1 MVKTELTDEAL
12 RNAAELVRESMLSSL
27 REEEM
32 PTHEFS
38 EDFRESLLEEVR
50 RNEQERAR
58 KRLVFRRCIAALLSA
73 VVGLSLFFGL
83 NTEARAAA
91 LQWAK
96 KTTWGRTVFS
106 FFGDAEK
113 ALPEFKV
120 TWLPEGVELVQET
133 STSET
138 RTKVYYNTN
147 DTSNGFVL
155 ECGIMDPDSE
165 FFVIHDDADYEISP
179 VQINTSYGTFYI
191 SQSKNA
197 SHGLVWFDEEAGVY
211 FSIIS
216 YLDPAVILHI
226 AESIKLVNSTK

>member
-12 RNAAELVRESMLSSL
+12 GNAARLVRESMLSSL

-50 RNEQERAR
+50 RNEQERVR
-58 KRLVFRRCIAALLSA
+58 TQLVLRRCIAALLSV

-113 ALPEFKV
+113 TLPEFEV
-120 TWLPEGVELVQET
+120 TWLPEGVELVRVENT
-133 STSET
+133 SDTCS
-138 RTKVYYNTN
+138 RLYNNPN
-147 DTSNGFVL
+147 DTSYGFVMQ
-155 ECGIMDPDSE
+155 CGIMRTESDLFIFHNAAE
-165 FFVIHDDADYEISP
+165 YEI
-179 VQINTSYGTFYI
+179 TSVTVNGKSGVFYI
-191 SQSKNA
+191 SPNTQA
-197 SHGLVWFDEEAGVY
+197 RHGRVWFDEKAGVY
-211 FSIIS
+211 FTIIS
-216 YLDPAVILHI
+216 YLDPTVILHI

>member
-12 RNAAELVRESMLSSL
+12 RNAAGLVRESMLSSL
-27 REEEM
+27 GEEEM

-83 NTEARAAA
+83 NTEARAAT

-120 TWLPEGVELVQET
+120 TWLPEGWSWSMKSSNPTALCSFIPIRMMILRALRFNVRSWIPIVRSLSVIT
-133 STSET
+133 NLST
-138 RTKVYYNTN
+138 
-147 DTSNGFVL
+147 
-155 ECGIMDPDSE
+155 
-165 FFVIHDDADYEISP
+165 
-179 VQINTSYGTFYI
+179 
-191 SQSKNA
+191 
-197 SHGLVWFDEEAGVY
+197 
-211 FSIIS
+211 
-216 YLDPAVILHI
+216 
-226 AESIKLVNSTK
+226 

>member
-1 MVKTELTDEAL
+1 MIKTELTDEAL
-12 RNAAELVRESMLSSL
+12 RNAARSVRASMLSSL
-27 REEEM
+27 KEEDM

-50 RNEQERAR
+50 RNERKRGR
-58 KRLVFRRCIAALLSA
+58 KRLVLRRCIVALLSV

-113 ALPEFKV
+113 ALPGFEV
-120 TWLPEGVELVQET
+120 MWLPEGVELVREENT
-133 STSET
+133 SDTCS
-138 RTKVYYNTN
+138 RLYNNPN
-147 DTSNGFVL
+147 DTSYGFVMQ
-155 ECGIMDPDSE
+155 CGIMRTESDLFIFHNAAE
-165 FFVIHDDADYEISP
+165 YEI
-179 VQINTSYGTFYI
+179 TSVTVNGKSGVFYI
-191 SQSKNA
+191 SPNTQA
-197 SHGLVWFDEEAGVY
+197 SHGLVWFDEKAGVY
-211 FSIIS
+211 FTIIS
-216 YLDPAVILHI
+216 YLDPTVILHI

>member
-12 RNAAELVRESMLSSL
+12 GNAARLVRDSMLSSL

-32 PTHEFS
+32 PAHEFS

-58 KRLVFRRCIAALLSA
+58 KRLVLRRCIAALLSV

-96 KTTWGRTVFS
+96 KTAWGRTVFS

-113 ALPEFKV
+113 ALPKFEV

-138 RTKVYYNTN
+138 RTKVYYNAN

-155 ECGIMDPDSE
+155 ECGIMNPDSE

-179 VQINTSYGTFYI
+179 IQVNISYGTFYI

-197 SHGLVWFDEEAGVY
+197 SHGLVWFHEKAGVY

-226 AESIKLVNSTK
+226 AESVKLVNSTK

>member
-12 RNAAELVRESMLSSL
+12 GNAARLVRESMLSSL

-32 PTHEFS
+32 PAHEFS

-58 KRLVFRRCIAALLSA
+58 KRLVLRRCIAALLSV

-113 ALPEFKV
+113 ALPEFV
-120 TWLPEGVELVQET
+120 VMWLPEGVELVNEIVEPDCVMQLY
-133 STSET
+133 S
-138 RTKVYYNTN
+138 
-147 DTSNGFVL
+147 
-155 ECGIMDPDSE
+155 DPD
-165 FFVIHDDADYEISP
+165 DD
-179 VQINTSYGTFYI
+179 
-191 SQSKNA
+191 SQSFA
-197 SHGLVWFDEEAGVY
+197 IQCALMDSDSPLIISHNKSEYLIHSTTVNTHYAELYIAQDPSVSNGLVWFDDNIGIS
-211 FSIIS
+211 FTIIS
-216 YLDPAVILHI
+216 DMDSTVILHI
-226 AESIKLVNSTK
+226 AENIKLDISTK

>member
-1 MVKTELTDEAL
+1 MVKTELTDEVL
-12 RNAAELVRESMLSSL
+12 GNAARLVRESMLSSL
-27 REEEM
+27 REGEM
-32 PTHEFS
+32 PAHEFS

-58 KRLVFRRCIAALLSA
+58 KRLVLRRCI
-73 VVGLSLFFGL
+73 
-83 NTEARAAA
+83 AA

-113 ALPEFKV
+113 ALPEFEV

-179 VQINTSYGTFYI
+179 VQVNTSYGTFYI

-197 SHGLVWFDEEAGVY
+197 SHGLVWFHEKAGVY

-226 AESIKLVNSTK
+226 AESVKLVNSTK

>member
-12 RNAAELVRESMLSSL
+12 GNAARLVRASMLSSL

-50 RNEQERAR
+50 RNEQERTR
-58 KRLVFRRCIAALLSA
+58 KRLVLRRCIAALLSA

-113 ALPEFKV
+113 ALPEFEV
-120 TWLPEGVELVQET
+120 TWLPEGNFMFRPFLIVRYHIHL
-133 STSET
+133 
-138 RTKVYYNTN
+138 TK
-147 DTSNGFVL
+147 G
-155 ECGIMDPDSE
+155 C
-165 FFVIHDDADYEISP
+165 
-179 VQINTSYGTFYI
+179 
-191 SQSKNA
+191 
-197 SHGLVWFDEEAGVY
+197 
-211 FSIIS
+211 
-216 YLDPAVILHI
+216 IL
-226 AESIKLVNSTK
+226 